1 MKSNFK
7 SAFTVIEVLV
17 WVTILAIIMISVMS
31 IYISSTDISLKTDI
45 NRAMQE
51 NIKNAVETIA
61 EDVRKNGSNG
71 IKVHLADTVCTSPS
85 VNRHIS
91 WSNLCIWWTMKYTLW
106 KLNESTGVY
115 DIVDNSQC
123 DELQE
128 WGCSVLQNGAP
139 IINSWVDVKKLEFR
153 VSTTEVSKVT
163 VLMEVQ
169 PSIKKW
175 VKPDLV
181 NNSKIH
187 FQTTISQRPDL
198 N

>member
-128 WGCSVLQNGAP
+128 SGCSVLQNGAP